1 MKDKVALV
9 TGAAAG
15 IGRAT
20 ALAFAREGTK
30 VVVSDINNDG
40 LVETAKLIKEA
51 GAKVLVH
58 PADVAKS
65 NEVKALIEKTVA
77 HFGGINYACNNA
89 GIEGTQAET
98 ADYTEEQWDRVMN
111 INLRGQWLC
120 MKYEIPEMLEHG
132 GSIINISS
140 ILGKVGF
147 ARAPAYT
154 AAKHG
159 LIGLTEAAALEYSGR
174 GIRINAVCPGFIE
187 TPMLQRAGITSD
199 AETKEQIIGLH
210 PVGRLG
216 TADEVA
222 EAIVWLASDKASFV
236 SGHSLLV
243 DGGYTAK

>member
-1 MKDKVALV
+1 MKDKVAVV

-15 IGRAT
+15 IGLAT
-20 ALAFAREGTK
+20 ALAFAREGAK
-30 VVVSDINNDG
+30 VVVSDVDKEG
-40 LVETAKLIKEA
+40 LAKTAKLIEKA
-51 GAKVLVH
+51 GGKVLTQ
-58 PADVAKS
+58 PADIAKAR
-65 NEVKALIEKTVA
+65 EVKALIEKTVN
-77 HFGGINYACNNA
+77 HFGGLHYACNNA

-98 ADYTEEQWDRVMN
+98 ADYSEEQWDRVLN

-147 ARAPAYT
+147 ANAPAYT

-159 LIGLTEAAALEYSGR
+159 LIGLTEAAALEYSSR

-199 AETKEQIIGLH
+199 EETKQQIIGLH
-210 PVGRLG
+210 PIGRLG
-216 TADEVA
+216 TAEEVA
-222 EAIVWLASDKASFV
+222 EAVVWLASDKASFV